1 MTLASPAASKET
13 KYEHKCHDSQR
24 GKRWRVGRQR
34 DRGDVDALRAVAF
47 NLFQFA
53 DIQTL
58 MEVEKHCAEKLLI
71 IG

>member
-24 GKRWRVGRQR
+24 GKRWGVGRQR

-53 DIQTL
+53 DI
-58 MEVEKHCAEKLLI
+58 
-71 IG
+71 